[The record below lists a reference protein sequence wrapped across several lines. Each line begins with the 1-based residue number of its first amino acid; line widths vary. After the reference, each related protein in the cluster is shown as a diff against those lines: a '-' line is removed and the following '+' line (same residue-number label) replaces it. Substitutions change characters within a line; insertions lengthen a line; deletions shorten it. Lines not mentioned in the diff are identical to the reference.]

1 MCVIFSNINFPLK
14 SLMVERAQSSRKRG
28 LEEFYFMW
36 ASHSLSIDP
45 TLMTDCSVPMSGKDE
60 LLSLVV

>member
-14 SLMVERAQSSRKRG
+14 SLMVARAQSSRKGG
-28 LEEFYFMW
+28 LEDFCFMW
-36 ASHSLSIDP
+36 VNHSLSIDP
-45 TLMTDCSVPMSGKDE
+45 SLMADCSLPMSGKDE